1 MSPRGKANVA
11 LAASLLF
18 LLFSSVS
25 AYLAFSRLDTNRA
38 WTSHTRDVQS
48 ALAQVTITTA
58 RAGRLRTE
66 FSDSGDLSLLSK
78 YSDGVSKLR
87 TTIASLKSL
96 TTDNSRQLANCT
108 QLEQISEQRI
118 ALMDRSIALKRSG
131 SSTLEGQNLITRQ
144 IVATAEA
151 MDQLLQQ
158 MYNAEDELLIEREQH
173 VRHSSAVMT
182 AVLMVSLF
190 LTLVLFLI
198 HHRLL
203 TSQVQARTQ
212 AETAQR
218 TLSARVLHLQDQERR
233 KFARELHDSVG
244 QNLAAMKMAL
254 SLLQSDLPEDKRL
267 RDCLKLLDDS
277 IAETRTISY
286 LLHPPM
292 LDEAGLA
299 SAVRWFVEGFGKRS
313 AVQLDLDIQ
322 EGSQRLAEALELVLF
337 RVLQESLTNVHRH
350 SGATRAEIK
359 LTTTGAE
366 AWLQVKDNGH
376 GIPDELLESL
386 RENGTG
392 GGVGLAGMAE
402 RVREIGGK
410 LDIKSN
416 VLGTQVSAVVPV
428 QHRVKRTKTTPQPVQ
443 EMAR

>member
-18 LLFSSVS
+18 LLFSSCS
-25 AYLAFSRLDTNRA
+25 AYLAFSRLDSSRA
-38 WTSHTRDVQS
+38 WMLHTRDVQR
-48 ALAQVTITTA
+48 ALAQVTIATT

-66 FSDSGDLSLLSK
+66 FADLGDLSLLPK
-78 YSDGVSKLR
+78 YSDGVANLR
-87 TTIASLKSL
+87 TTIAFLRPL
-96 TTDNSRQLANCT
+96 TADNPRQQVNCA
-108 QLEQISEQRI
+108 QLTQISEQRI
-118 ALMDRSIALKRSG
+118 ALMDRSIDLKRSG
-131 SSTLEGQNLITRQ
+131 NSTLEGQVLITRQ
-144 IVATAEA
+144 IVGTADA

-158 MYNAEDELLIEREQH
+158 MYNAEDELLAEREQR
-173 VRHSSAVMT
+173 VKTSSAIST
-182 AVLMVSLF
+182 TVLVASLG

-203 TSQVQARTQ
+203 TSQVQARTL
-212 AETAQR
+212 AETVQR

-254 SLLQSDLPEDKRL
+254 SLLQSDLPDDKSL

-322 EGSQRLAEALELVLF
+322 EGPQRLAEPLELVLF

-366 AWLQVKDNGH
+366 AWLQVRDNGR

-386 RENGTG
+386 RETGTG

-410 LDIKSN
+410 LEIRSSTS
-416 VLGTQVSAVVPV
+416 GTQVSAVVPV
-428 QHRVKRTKTTPQPVQ
+428 QHRVKRTKPSGQPVQ